1 MDFPVW
7 LGELLQSAAAGVVA
21 FVVLAG
27 VALLF
32 KAAPVSKPKE
42 DGKE

>member
-1 MDFPVW
+1 MLV
-7 LGELLQSAAAGVVA
+7 ELLQSAMAGVVA

-32 KAAPVSKPKE
+32 KAATSDEQEKGKKE
-42 DGKE
+42 